1 MIFKFAELRIS
12 CIYIFSNQKNYNFKF
27 QSKFQAIMFNKSSKI
42 LIKGVKAGQIRY
54 FSSFQAPKPEQ
65 NPMNAEAKQQN
76 LGNLL
81 KFKILKFFFI
91 LKSIKSLTS
100 KTNLSWMFLRTQ
112 KSLVS
117 KKESTKVFF
126 KIIFLTLNIFLK
138 S

>member
-1 MIFKFAELRIS
+1 M
-12 CIYIFSNQKNYNFKF
+12 
-27 QSKFQAIMFNKSSKI
+27 
-42 LIKGVKAGQIRY
+42 IKGVKAGQIRY

-65 NPMNAEAKQQN
+65 NPMNAEAKQQK

-81 KFKILKFFFI
+81 KFQNLKIFFI

-112 KSLVS
+112 KNLVS

-126 KIIFLTLNIFLK
+126 KIMFLTLNIFLK
-138 S
+138 SFQNRRSFEKRPD